1 MPTCRAASGKVLC
14 GVSIPPWY
22 GSFLSPHPLARS
34 PSSQGWVQARL
45 KQNFLLFFFLPGA
58 GQVTLPPFLK
68 AWLSSLPIV
77 ADQIPVLGPP
87 AQHQLERGQARRL
100 LHLLLCLWKDDFQVP
115 IPLHLLL
122 SPRNVGLLADTR
134 PREVSQRG
142 GMQGYREAVLL
153 VLWDYVLIS
162 TTLTPNIMSLFPL
175 LPLFWQL
182 CSFSIPC

>member
-1 MPTCRAASGKVLC
+1 MLC
-14 GVSIPPWY
+14 GVSVSPWY
-22 GSFLSPHPLARS
+22 GSFLSPHSLARS

-45 KQNFLLFFFLPGA
+45 EQNLLLFFLPGA

-87 AQHQLERGQARRL
+87 AQHRIERGQARRL
-100 LHLLLCLWKDDFQVP
+100 LHLLLSLWKDDFQVP

-142 GMQGYREAVLL
+142 GWMQGYREAVLL
-153 VLWDYVLIS
+153 VL
-162 TTLTPNIMSLFPL
+162 
-175 LPLFWQL
+175 
-182 CSFSIPC
+182 